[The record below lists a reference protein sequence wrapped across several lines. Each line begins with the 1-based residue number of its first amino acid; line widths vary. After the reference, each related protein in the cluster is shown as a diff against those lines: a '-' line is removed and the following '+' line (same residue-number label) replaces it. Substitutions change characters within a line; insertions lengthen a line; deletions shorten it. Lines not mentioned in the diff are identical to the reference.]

1 MRMRRAVPIAI
12 AVVAI
17 AAVGSAG
24 AFALTRGGGGAEAG
38 RIVVSS
44 SQCGLDW
51 KAPPSG
57 RTVFTVENTTP
68 RTVYSVVLANAYQSK
83 IFGQIETLEPSTEL
97 PLDVVLPPGEYAFVC
112 ATRSGLSLVSP
123 LREVRG
129 GPVTNSHPYTP
140 VSDQLM
146 QSAAHDYN
154 QSLRPVMQ
162 RLQRDTDRLDAAVQA
177 GRLDEARRL
186 WIPAHLDY
194 SELGVAYDTFGR
206 FNDEI
211 NERPLGL
218 PGGVHDPGFRGF
230 LRLEYGLWHG
240 QPKAAVA
247 PVSAAL
253 DRSVHGLVKSFPKL
267 TIPSGDLSLR
277 AHEILENTLQFEL
290 TGATDEGS
298 HSNLGTAW
306 ANVQGTHL
314 AVAALH
320 PALERADPQLARN
333 AGAGLDRL
341 GAMLAAYRQAD
352 GGWTPLDSLTTAKR
366 ERINGATS
374 SLLEQLQLIPDKLQ
388 PAPSGGDVD

>member
-1 MRMRRAVPIAI
+1 MPV

-17 AAVGSAG
+17 AAVAAVGAAA
-24 AFALTRGGGGAEAG
+24 AFALTRGGGAEAG

-44 SQCGLDW
+44 SQCGRDW
-51 KAPPSG
+51 TPPRSG
-57 RTVFTVENTTP
+57 RTVFTVANTTP
-68 RTVYSVVLANAYQSK
+68 RTVYSVVLANAYQTR

-129 GPVTNSHPYTP
+129 DPVTDSHPYTP

-146 QSAAHDYN
+146 QIAAHDYN

-162 RLQRDTDRLDAAVQA
+162 RLLRDTDRLDAAVQA

-194 SELGVAYDTFGR
+194 SKLGVAYDTFGR

-211 NERPLGL
+211 NQRPMGL
-218 PGGVHDPGFRGF
+218 PGGVHDPKFRGF

-240 QPKAAVA
+240 EPQATLA
-247 PVSAAL
+247 PISGAL

-267 TIPSGDLSLR
+267 TIPPGDLSLR

-306 ANVQGTHL
+306 ANVQGTRL
-314 AVAALH
+314 AVDALH
-320 PALERADPQLARN
+320 PALERADRQLARD
-333 AGAGLDRL
+333 ARAGLDRL
-341 GAMLAAYRQAD
+341 GAMLVAYRQAD
-352 GGWTPLDSLTTAKR
+352 GGWTPLDSLTTTQR
-366 ERINGATS
+366 ERINGTTS
-374 SLLEQLQLIPDKLQ
+374 SLLEQLELIPDKLQ